1 MDILACSTGDLPACG
16 YGIDFGGVTAI
27 MLDIH
32 DEDVHIMP
40 SGLGKSGGGKT
51 GRYVRSLSTPEG
63 LKAAATQTGILHRD
77 SLWVKAGI
85 ISLSSRSTHGMYRDP
100 FQCDLIHPRL
110 YQPWIE

>member
-1 MDILACSTGDLPACG
+1 LDILACSTGDLPACG

-32 DEDVHIMP
+32 DEDVHLMK

-63 LKAAATQTGILHRD
+63 LKAAATRTGIHHRD
-77 SLWVKAGI
+77 SL
-85 ISLSSRSTHGMYRDP
+85 
-100 FQCDLIHPRL
+100 
-110 YQPWIE
+110 